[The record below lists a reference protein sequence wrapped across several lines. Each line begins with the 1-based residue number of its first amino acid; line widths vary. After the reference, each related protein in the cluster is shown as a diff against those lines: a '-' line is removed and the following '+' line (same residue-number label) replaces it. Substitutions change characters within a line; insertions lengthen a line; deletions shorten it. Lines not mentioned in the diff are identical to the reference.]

1 MAKLVLKSDGN
12 VYSDGTFIGTVT
24 FKGKIIEIT
33 GQYNMKMEK
42 KGRDLIIYEGDAQV
56 GKMDNKFTLT
66 FYGSRYGTGEA
77 QAKSFMYGLADEIKI
92 YQLSIS
98 GSSTPVADL
107 MRIEEGLEANVDTTF
122 ANIDPFLVYLAVFSP
137 YSKVKAPR
145 QPEQIR
151 KTMGRRMFYI
161 RLVWLLIVL
170 VLLLFALPY
179 LVYPYNIFDILV
191 SLALVILF
199 LLPYLLRRKI
209 RKY

>member
-1 MAKLVLKSDGN
+1 WFG
-12 VYSDGTFIGTVT
+12 GTFNGTVY
-24 FKGKIIEIT
+24 T
-33 GQYNMKMEK
+33 GGSY
-42 KGRDLIIYEGDAQV
+42 
-56 GKMDNKFTLT
+56 KFTLT

-107 MRIEEGLEANVDTTF
+107 MRIEEGLEVNVDTTF
-122 ANIDPFLVYLAVFSP
+122 ANIDPFLVYLVVFSP

-170 VLLLFALPY
+170 VLLLFPLPY
-179 LVYPYNIFDILV
+179 LAYPYNIFDILV